1 MDTTARN
8 TPHDP
13 SAHPITTHLQKAA
26 EHIQSANHATHGD
39 RREVTDLYD
48 TFGALSALLSRL
60 PPLIAHLHR
69 ALDRADA
76 RIYETDCGSPAA
88 ELLNTAQLATDE
100 AFSKI
105 TTASQAIT
113 DACNALG
120 HLRIHDTDTDPV

>member
-1 MDTTARN
+1 MDTTRN

-13 SAHPITTHLQKAA
+13 SAHPITTHLHHAA
-26 EHIQSANHATHGD
+26 QHMQSANHISHGD

-76 RIYETDCGSPAA
+76 NLYETDCGSPAA
-88 ELLNTAQLATDE
+88 EMLNTAQLATDE

-105 TTASQAIT
+105 TTASEAIT
-113 DACNALG
+113 DAWGAIG
-120 HLRIHDTDTDPV
+120 RLRIQDTGTDPV

>member
-1 MDTTARN
+1 MDTTART
-8 TPHDP
+8 TPHNP
-13 SAHPITTHLQKAA
+13 SVHLITIHLHHAA
-26 EHIQSANHATHGD
+26 EHIGSANQATHGD
-39 RREVTDLYD
+39 GREVTDLYD

-88 ELLNTAQLATDE
+88 EMLNTAQLATDE

-105 TTASQAIT
+105 TTAGQAIA
-113 DACNALG
+113 DACSAIG
-120 HLRIHDTDTDPV
+120 DLRIYDTGTDPV

>member
-1 MDTTARN
+1 MDTTATT
-8 TPHDP
+8 TPHNP
-13 SAHPITTHLQKAA
+13 SAHSITTHLHHAA
-26 EHIQSANHATHGD
+26 EHIESANHASHGD
-39 RREVTDLYD
+39 NREVTELYD

-69 ALDRADA
+69 ILDRADA
-76 RIYETDCGSPAA
+76 NLYETDCGNPAL

-113 DACNALG
+113 DACSAIGRLG
-120 HLRIHDTDTDPV
+120 IHDTGTDPV